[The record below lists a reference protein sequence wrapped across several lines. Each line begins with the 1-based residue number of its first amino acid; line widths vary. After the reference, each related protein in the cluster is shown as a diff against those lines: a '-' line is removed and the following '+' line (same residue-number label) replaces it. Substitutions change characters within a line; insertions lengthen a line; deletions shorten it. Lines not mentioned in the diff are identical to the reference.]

1 MYSNSRAARIRKP
14 KSKVVSK
21 RCGEHHLGTFRHPDL
36 LALGGSG
43 EASGAMVAL
52 SSRPVSPERPVTPA
66 PYGPAWDLVAGPPPF
81 DALFA
86 SWDLDHDKIVTF
98 DELKK
103 VLSKRAS

>member
-1 MYSNSRAARIRKP
+1 MSKLGLEVA
-14 KSKVVSK
+14 KS
-21 RCGEHHLGTFRHPDL
+21 DL
-36 LALGGSG
+36 
-43 EASGAMVAL
+43 
-52 SSRPVSPERPVTPA
+52 
-66 PYGPAWDLVAGPPPF
+66 